1 MHCYRA
7 DHWQSLTG
15 TRFILDG
22 SKYNF
27 IKMGKSHIIWLIWF
41 LSPAFYFQQPMP
53 WPNGTRLPFFDFS
66 QWGFYVIKYSKNR
79 EQGRLIFG
87 LLICNQRWFCEKC
100 CHTIL
105 AKWSIWVCI
114 WRSCQNNKFS
124 SILTGM
130 LVNRKMIFTQKW
142 FFMSIEYC
150 IIHIWILFLYKSENM
165 AIKIALVMEKAKL
178 VNFLPYLGLGFIQN
192 EIVRYRYFQMFEF
205 LELIRFEV
213 WESIFLYQWNHF

>member
-1 MHCYRA
+1 M
-7 DHWQSLTG
+7 
-15 TRFILDG
+15 
-22 SKYNF
+22 
-27 IKMGKSHIIWLIWF
+27 
-41 LSPAFYFQQPMP
+41 
-53 WPNGTRLPFFDFS
+53 
-66 QWGFYVIKYSKNR
+66 
-79 EQGRLIFG
+79 QGRLIFY

-100 CHTIL
+100 CHMIL

-165 AIKIALVMEKAKL
+165 AIKIALVMEKEKL
-178 VNFLPYLGLGFIQN
+178 VNFLPYLGLGFIWSN
-192 EIVRYRYFQMFEF
+192 ETVRYRYFQMLEF
-205 LELIRFEV
+205 FGTDSFWSLGKYFFVSVGPFLV
-213 WESIFLYQWNHF
+213 SIFKNGILFIRHIK